1 MTPGREVIVR
11 PLEDYVRMV
20 EALRVSAA
28 RRRVDLDAVAERCR
42 NLKLVHAADRSRLET
57 LATCAF
63 IREADNVLFMGPPG
77 VGKSHLAVALG
88 VKAIKNGFSTTHFV
102 LDDLMHVLK
111 GEAAIPPR
119 RLEARR

>member
-1 MTPGREVIVR
+1 M
-11 PLEDYVRMV
+11 
-20 EALRVSAA
+20 
-28 RRRVDLDAVAERCR
+28 
-42 NLKLVHAADRSRLET
+42 ADRSRLEI

-102 LDDLMHVLK
+102 LDDLMHVLQ
-111 GEAAIPPR
+111 GR
-119 RLEARR
+119 RGDPASQAQGQALPQQGAPSSSTRWASGPSSARRRTSSSAS